1 MDDGASAEG
10 RLERAR
16 QLYEQAVFDGDDAA
30 LETADSELDAVE
42 ADLALARGRNI
53 HTKFLAARDRD
64 PAQAAEDPAE
74 LPLFERAR
82 ALYQALGNTA
92 GEADALF
99 WLGCFHQVVRG
110 DDATAVPLLERSL
123 ALATQAD
130 ADATMSEALRHLGIA
145 AHRAGQFEV
154 ARAQLE
160 ESSRLRREAGLLPG
174 VASNLIGLA
183 YIAAAQDRRADAL
196 TLLDEATTIATTTN
210 AHRILHHVTE
220 ARTNLQ

>member
-1 MDDGASAEG
+1 MDDGANAEG

-74 LPLFERAR
+74 LPLFERAC

-123 ALATQAD
+123 ALATQAS

-160 ESSRLRREAGLLPG
+160 ESSRLRREAGLLP
-174 VASNLIGLA
+174 ASPRTSSA
-183 YIAAAQDRRADAL
+183 SPTSPPPRTAAL
-196 TLLDEATTIATTTN
+196 TPSPSWTKPPPSPPPPTPTASSTT
-210 AHRILHHVTE
+210 
-220 ARTNLQ
+220 